1 MTKNFLILILISA
14 ISFSCSVQQINI
26 GNPEGVE
33 IEELS
38 MKAVKLQIM
47 IPIENPNNFSFKI
60 RNVNLDL
67 IINDRNVGKVKK
79 MDKVNIPAN
88 SKDTYPVSFEL
99 TTKDALANILFL
111 IGELQKRN
119 PELKV
124 TGTVT
129 VSKLGIPKRIK
140 VEHEQNFEGFKK

>member
-1 MTKNFLILILISA
+1 MLYEVITE
-14 ISFSCSVQQINI
+14 V
-26 GNPEGVE
+26 
-33 IEELS
+33 EELS

-60 RNVNLDL
+60 RNINLDL

-79 MDKVNIPAN
+79 MDKVKIPAN

-111 IGELQKRN
+111 VGELQKRN

-140 VEHEQNFEGFKK
+140 VEHEQNFDGFKK

>member
-1 MTKNFLILILISA
+1 MTKNFLILVLISV

-33 IEELS
+33 VEELS

-60 RNVNLDL
+60 RNINLDL

-79 MDKVNIPAN
+79 MDKVKIPAN

-111 IGELQKRN
+111 VGELQKRN

-140 VEHEQNFEGFKK
+140 VEHEQNFDGFKK